1 MNLRQFDL
9 NLLIIFDALI
19 SECHVSRAANKV
31 FLSQSAMSHALN
43 RLREQLNDPILV
55 RTESGLQPTPKALAM
70 APKVKNALQL
80 LQQSLNPS
88 EVFDPQYSHR
98 TFTIACT
105 DYFEAIIFPDLLS
118 QLLNAAPN
126 IKVEIEMIG
135 EDASHNRLA
144 NGQVDLVIG
153 LNAEMSL
160 PNHLVVTPWLH
171 EPQVCLL
178 ANHHDHKKDTVTLK
192 EYLAL
197 QHVVFMDVSREAK
210 DTNIDAVDVWLASK
224 NKQRQHMA
232 RTVNYMAAARIVEKT
247 QSIMTLPLHMAQLF
261 SKMLSVRI
269 VKPPKGIPSLNMTMV
284 QHPFYKDETSVKWL
298 SEQIQL
304 FSKKLTWS

>member
-19 SECHVSRAANKV
+19 SECHVSRAADKV

-55 RTESGLQPTPKALAM
+55 RTESGLQPTPKALSM

-80 LQQSLNPS
+80 LQQSLNPT
-88 EVFDPQYSHR
+88 EVFDPTHTHR

-105 DYFEAIIFPDLLS
+105 DYFEAVIFPDLLS
-118 QLLNAAPN
+118 HLLITAPN

-144 NGQVDLVIG
+144 NGQVDLVMG
-153 LNAEMSL
+153 LNTDARI
-160 PNHLVVTPWLH
+160 PNHLVATSWLH

-178 ANHHDHKKDTVTLK
+178 AKNHKHKKDSITLK

-224 NKQRQHMA
+224 HKQRQHMA

-247 QSIMTLPLHMAQLF
+247 QAIMTLPLHMAQLF
-261 SKMLSVRI
+261 SNMLEVKI
-269 VKPPKGIPSLNMTMV
+269 VKPPKGIPSLDMTMIH
-284 QHPFYKDETSVKWL
+284 HPFYQNEASVKWL
-298 SEQIQL
+298 SQQIQQ
-304 FSKKLTWS
+304 FSERLTWS